1 MNQLKL
7 ISITIMSIL
16 LTALPSC
23 SSDDDITEETCTT
36 DIIGFWD
43 VIDFAPSTSNC
54 GQLISYQF
62 MTTDQDNI
70 LSVTIINGDQTLSGS
85 GLIDEDCSQLTY
97 TVQAGQTIESGD
109 IRFSGTTFEDVS
121 GFGCIVNA
129 EKR

>member
-1 MNQLKL
+1 MKNCKL
-7 ISITIMSIL
+7 ICLGL
-16 LTALPSC
+16 LSMCFIVLSSC
-23 SSDDDITEETCTT
+23 GSGEDTEETCTT
-36 DIIGFWD
+36 DIIEFWD

-70 LSVTIINGDQTLSGS
+70 LSVTITNGDQTLSGS

-97 TVQAGQTIESGD
+97 TVQEGQTIESGD